1 MINCL
6 GNRIHFRKA
15 GHFLTRGTIR
25 GCKPRHHIAGATIDQ
40 PMKPT
45 GLYETQL
52 TLKTQHR
59 GTQFKV
65 IRHAATL
72 VFFLGTQFMAWSL
85 GQRKCYVH
93 LSLVKWL
100 CHLV

>member
-72 VFFLGTQFMAWSL
+72 VFFFETQFMAWSL
-85 GQRKCYVH
+85 GQRKC
-93 LSLVKWL
+93 
-100 CHLV
+100 